1 MTPQVLLKS
10 LVYLDRDFISDCYE
24 ACEGVNPQTL
34 ITKNQGKKAGASLIP
49 FSAEIS
55 AQETRAFSVSTFEML
70 RKLWPN
76 FLENEPFISSEQ
88 CAERSPSVFGWLDGR
103 LSTLKIRRA
112 GTRQGEKEVPSDSNH
127 FVLHDSQI
135 GRANALITAPEYF
148 SAGFD
153 ALLQLQET
161 LLNKFSLP
169 VAIYAK
175 VLPATDHR
183 SNWIAVPLV
192 IVETTPEMVKALKTR
207 RSNP

>member
-34 ITKNQGKKAGASLIP
+34 ITKNQGKKAGASVLP

-70 RKLWPN
+70 RKLWPT
-76 FLENEPFISSEQ
+76 FFENEPFVSGEQ
-88 CAERSPSVFGWLDGR
+88 CAERSPSVFGWLDGS
-103 LSTLKIRRA
+103 LSTLNVKR
-112 GTRQGEKEVPSDSNH
+112 TRTGGGEKEVLAGSNH
-127 FVLHDSQI
+127 FVLRNSQI
-135 GRANALITAPEYF
+135 GRAAALITASEYF
-148 SAGFD
+148 SSGFD

-175 VLPATDHR
+175 VLPATDHGD
-183 SNWIAVPLV
+183 NWIAVPLV
-192 IVETTPEMVKALKTR
+192 IIETTPAMVEALKTR
-207 RSNP
+207 IPNP